1 MGPMAPAS
9 LLAFAGLSAVLALTP
24 GPDTFLVLRH
34 SLANARTG
42 YAAALGCVLGTVLWS
57 ALVGLGVAALL
68 QQSAEIYHWLKVA
81 GGLYLLYLGAST
93 FLKARRATGAAPDTG
108 TALGTGIGSPDRKA
122 ASGLRGPF
130 AAGTLSSSLN
140 PKVGLFFLALMPQ
153 FIPAGS
159 NTLLSAL
166 GLGAVFGAIGMAYF
180 VVLVTV
186 ASKAMGWLKRP
197 SVNEWL
203 ERVSSGILAA
213 LGLGVVAS
221 AFAESR

>member
-1 MGPMAPAS
+1 MAPAS

-42 YAAALGCVLGTVLWS
+42 YAAALGCILGTVLWS

-81 GGLYLLYLGAST
+81 GGLYLFYLGAST
-93 FLKARRATGAAPDTG
+93 FLKGRRTAGAAP
-108 TALGTGIGSPDRKA
+108 GTGAPDRKAA

-166 GLGAVFGAIGMAYF
+166 GLGAIFGAIGMAYF

-186 ASKAMGWLKRP
+186 ASKAMAWLKRP
-197 SVNEWL
+197 AVNEWL

>member
-1 MGPMAPAS
+1 MAPAS

-34 SLANARTG
+34 SLANARAG
-42 YAAALGCVLGTVLWS
+42 YAVALGCVLGTVLWS

-93 FLKARRATGAAPDTG
+93 FLKARRATGAAP
-108 TALGTGIGSPDRKA
+108 GTGIGGPDRKAA

-153 FIPAGS
+153 FIPDGS

-197 SVNEWL
+197 AVNEWL
-203 ERVSSGILAA
+203 ERISSGILAA

>member
-1 MGPMAPAS
+1 MPSPPA
-9 LLAFAGLSAVLALTP
+9 
-24 GPDTFLVLRH
+24 PDTFLVLRH

-68 QQSAEIYHWLKVA
+68 QQSAEIYHWLKIA
-81 GGLYLLYLGAST
+81 GGLYLLYLGVGT
-93 FLKARRATGAAPDTG
+93 FLKARRAAGAPGNGAAP
-108 TALGTGIGSPDRKA
+108 GTGLGGPDRKA
-122 ASGLRGPF
+122 AVLGLRGPF

-166 GLGAVFGAIGMAYF
+166 GLGAIFGAIGMAYF

-186 ASKAMGWLKRP
+186 ASKAMAWLKRP
-197 SVNEWL
+197 SVNDWL
-203 ERVSSGILAA
+203 ERISSGILAA

>member
-1 MGPMAPAS
+1 MAPMAPAS
-9 LLAFAGLSAVLALTP
+9 LLAFAGLSAILALTP

-68 QQSAEIYHWLKVA
+68 QQSAEIYHWLKIA
-81 GGLYLLYLGAST
+81 GGLYLLYLGVGT
-93 FLKARRATGAAPDTG
+93 FLKSRRAAHGTVAPDSAPG
-108 TALGTGIGSPDRKA
+108 AGLPDRKA
-122 ASGLRGPF
+122 AAAGLRGPF

-166 GLGAVFGAIGMAYF
+166 GLGAIFGAIGMAYF

-186 ASKAMGWLKRP
+186 ASRAMAWLKRP
-197 SVNEWL
+197 AVNEWL

>member
-1 MGPMAPAS
+1 MVSMAPAS

-68 QQSAEIYHWLKVA
+68 QQSAEIYHWLKIA
-81 GGLYLLYLGAST
+81 GGLYLLYLGAGT
-93 FLKARRATGAAPDTG
+93 FLKSRRAAGHGAAP
-108 TALGTGIGSPDRKA
+108 GTGLPGREA
-122 ASGLRGPF
+122 AAPGLRGPF

-166 GLGAVFGAIGMAYF
+166 GLGTVFGAIGMAYF

-186 ASKAMGWLKRP
+186 ASRAMAWLKRP
-197 SVNEWL
+197 AVNEWL
-203 ERVSSGILAA
+203 ERISSGILAA